1 MVDISAV
8 LDSAGAGLAA
18 TGKKGGKEALSGAGE
33 SGAQAGFIA
42 VLMAQ
47 ANGDGAARGL
57 VPEWSALVAEG
68 ASAAKPLPMGHQPGA
83 AGPDLVEAWQAGS
96 MPGFASMQGR
106 TESPAGLVAG
116 SVPAQ
121 GFRPAGQASLLPVG
135 QADPALAEAV
145 SGVQSTLPD
154 QAELALVGQAEEG
167 APDAGVVA
175 QVIDAQAALVGVPGL
190 SQALVVAQ
198 GGQSKA
204 ASLGGDPDVPGEPR
218 GGDRLIR
225 MLAAGDAREA
235 ATSAPVG
242 GNVARDLPSAS
253 PVGGEGMRNIE
264 LPTELLAAESSAG
277 ASVPSLPAPQGP
289 AQDPS
294 VLRPFDH
301 TLRQVEARLNLSV
314 EAPVRSPAF
323 AQELGEKVVWLAG
336 RQGQVAEMVL
346 NPPQLGTLEV
356 RLTLSGSEAGAQFYS
371 ANPVVRET
379 IESALPRLRDMMA
392 QAGINLGEANVRD
405 QSFQQGARAENAGQR
420 GVILPGVVEESAE
433 GGLVLATLRSQ
444 GRGLVDLYA

>member
-1 MVDISAV
+1 
-8 LDSAGAGLAA
+8 
-18 TGKKGGKEALSGAGE
+18 
-33 SGAQAGFIA
+33 
-42 VLMAQ
+42 
-47 ANGDGAARGL
+47 
-57 VPEWSALVAEG
+57 
-68 ASAAKPLPMGHQPGA
+68 
-83 AGPDLVEAWQAGS
+83 
-96 MPGFASMQGR
+96 
-106 TESPAGLVAG
+106 
-116 SVPAQ
+116 
-121 GFRPAGQASLLPVG
+121 
-135 QADPALAEAV
+135 
-145 SGVQSTLPD
+145 
-154 QAELALVGQAEEG
+154 
-167 APDAGVVA
+167 
-175 QVIDAQAALVGVPGL
+175 
-190 SQALVVAQ
+190 
-198 GGQSKA
+198 
-204 ASLGGDPDVPGEPR
+204 
-218 GGDRLIR
+218 

-242 GNVARDLPSAS
+242 GNVARDLPSVS